1 MILRYMRRH
10 ARSLLLAVLL
20 ALVAG
25 LYVYLYQHGL
35 TGRHVIRALYGF
47 LGRAGAWGP
56 VIVLLVFA
64 LQTVVP
70 IPNVLLA
77 ALTGSF
83 YGPWLGSC
91 IVFVGWLVSASV
103 SFAAGRYFG
112 KPALEA
118 HSSSAWVKE
127 YRELVEKRGFETV
140 MFMRVVQF
148 PADIVGLLCGV
159 TRLSYREYIMATALG
174 VLPGAITFTVLGR
187 SWTQP
192 VAWLVFGVLFLG
204 SVALAFAIKRTRWF
218 R

>member
-1 MILRYMRRH
+1 MISRFVHRH
-10 ARSLLLAVLL
+10 ARTILLVVLL
-20 ALVAG
+20 ALIG
-25 LYVYLYQHGL
+25 YLYVYLYQHGL
-35 TGRHVIRALYGF
+35 TGRQAIRALHGF
-47 LGRAGAWGP
+47 LGHAGMWGP
-56 VIVLLVFA
+56 FIVLLVFA

-70 IPNVLLA
+70 VPNVVLA

-83 YGPWLGSC
+83 YGPWFGSC

-174 VLPGAITFTVLGR
+174 VLPGAVTFTVLGR
-187 SWTQP
+187 SWTHP
-192 VAWLVFGVLFLG
+192 LAWLVFGALFLG
-204 SVALAFAIKRTRWF
+204 SVALAFVIKRAQWF